1 MHIRSR
7 LCESKCLI
15 FLSKN
20 DSVHSKRI
28 PWELEFFDG
37 RWGSPTVGL
46 YIDDASK
53 SRKRRRRAPKSNAN
67 EAAESSQTITIQEY
81 LDIYRRVT
89 NKTLPAFLADATSN
103 DSLGNRQDVDVDRFM
118 TLLASAGAPAAA

>member
-7 LCESKCLI
+7 LRESRCLI
-15 FLSKN
+15 FLSTN
-20 DSVHSKRI
+20 DSVHSKWI
-28 PWELEFFDG
+28 PWELEFFDV

-46 YIDDASK
+46 YIHDASK

-67 EAAESSQTITIQEY
+67 EAAESSQTTTIQEY

-89 NKTLPAFLADATSN
+89 DKTLPAVS
-103 DSLGNRQDVDVDRFM
+103 GK
-118 TLLASAGAPAAA
+118 PAAFFPTAADVRRMHLINTA